1 MVFSGLNNKEFF
13 DLEIFVD
20 GQDGSL
26 VINDNVSLRILDF
39 ICITQ
44 FAGIKLTLFISFS

>member
-26 VINDNVSLRILDF
+26 VINDNVSFRILDF
-39 ICITQ
+39 TILN
-44 FAGIKLTLFISFS
+44 KLDTKFFQIFNKDY